1 MMRRYSTILLAL
13 ALVIFAA
20 APLVIHMAPYES
32 TMGLVQ
38 KIFYF
43 HVPGALMMLFLAIF
57 AGIASAIFLFK
68 KVAWAD
74 HWAMAAAEQVVLFGA
89 MTLVTGPLWARKAWG
104 VWWEWDARLTS
115 SLLLWMIFLAYLLL
129 RKFGGPGSDKLG
141 AGMALFGL
149 ANAPFI
155 YVSVN
160 YWRTLHPKTTVLPS
174 LVPPMAGPV
183 WLCMAGFVL
192 MSIVLFVLRVQLEEQ
207 RARVEA
213 LYLAAD
219 GE

>member
-1 MMRRYSTILLAL
+1 MRRHLNSLLVAALIVFAL
-13 ALVIFAA
+13 APAVIYW
-20 APLVIHMAPYES
+20 APYES

-43 HVPGALMMLFLAIF
+43 HLPGAMMMLFLALF
-57 AGIASAIFLFK
+57 AGISSAIFLFK
-68 KVAWAD
+68 RAAWAD
-74 HWAMAAAEQVVLFGA
+74 RWALAAAEQVVLFGA
-89 MTLVTGPLWARKAWG
+89 MTMVTGPLWARKAWG

-115 SLLLWMIFLAYLLL
+115 SLLLWMIFIAYLLL
-129 RKFGGPGSDKLG
+129 RRFGGPGSDKLA
-141 AGMALFGL
+141 AGMALFAL
-149 ANAPFI
+149 ANVPFI

-183 WLCMAGFVL
+183 WFCMLGFLL
-192 MSIVLFVLRVQLEEQ
+192 MSLVLFALRVQLEEQ
-207 RARVEA
+207 RARIEE

-219 GE
+219 EG

>member
-1 MMRRYSTILLAL
+1 MRKHTHILISL
-13 ALVIFAA
+13 ALVVFAI
-20 APLVIHMAPYES
+20 APAVIYWAPYES

-57 AGIASAIFLFK
+57 AGTASAIYLFK
-68 KVAWAD
+68 KDSRAD
-74 HWAMAAAEQVVLFGA
+74 RWGLAAAEQVVLFGA
-89 MTLVTGPLWARKAWG
+89 MTLVSGPLWARKSWG
-104 VWWEWDARLTS
+104 VWWEWEPRLTS
-115 SLLLWMIFLAYLLL
+115 SLLLWLVFLAYLLL
-129 RKFGGPGSDKLG
+129 RRFGGPGSDKLA
-141 AGMALFGL
+141 AGVALFGL
-149 ANAPFI
+149 VNAPFI

-160 YWRTLHPKTTVLPS
+160 YWRTLHPKTTVLGS

-183 WLCMAGFVL
+183 WFCMAGFVL
-192 MSIVLFVLRVQLEEQ
+192 MSMALFALRVQLEEQ

-219 GE
+219 EN